1 MRPSLTPPA
10 IIQPAA
16 TLWDWA
22 KAEADAIEAMRAR
35 LDEKRADLAT
45 VTAVVEESIEYGELE
60 EARER
65 LKAAKT
71 AALDCDAVER
81 ASDLLKK
88 ARKALKAVASSSK
101 AKAIAGEVKALK
113 GVVEEG
119 KSRLAHGLA
128 VGRVPATVEE

>member
-1 MRPSLTPPA
+1 MRPSLNPPA

-16 TLWDWA
+16 TLFDWA
-22 KAEADAIEAMRAR
+22 KAEADAIEAMRTR

-71 AALDCDAVER
+71 AAQA
-81 ASDLLKK
+81 
-88 ARKALKAVASSSK
+88 ARP
-101 AKAIAGEVKALK
+101 VKAHTTIGDITFPSLSLDIGADLVSLLDLSPSLIGLPFIPK
-113 GVVEEG
+113 GTTV
-119 KSRLAHGLA
+119 KFFGLS
-128 VGRVPATVEE
+128 

>member
-22 KAEADAIEAMRAR
+22 KAEADAIAAMLVR
-35 LDEKRADLAT
+35 LNDKQVDLAT
-45 VTAVVEESIEYGELE
+45 ITAVVEESIEYGELE

-81 ASDLLKK
+81 ASGLLAK

-128 VGRVPATVEE
+128 VGRVPTTVGE